1 MYPYREDFQNQ
12 VTLFQELREHFDRLS
27 DENGRPFSISMV
39 APALGRTL
47 GTNLGENLRNILE
60 YVGFMNIRSFEYW
73 KFSSIASAPLYSK
86 TGPNANGTISYYII
100 KSGGVEKLIPGIE
113 FSGTFLNDVDSKE
126 SQEQRGKV
134 FWGNSEKEGWK
145 DFISSWDLESQT
157 PYIREEQK
165 YLSVENVKNL
175 SKKME
180 YFNGQNLG
188 GLAIWS
194 LEKDDDKN
202 TLLEAVSSCGYNQ

>member
-1 MYPYREDFQNQ
+1 
-12 VTLFQELREHFDRLS
+12 
-27 DENGRPFSISMV
+27 MV

-47 GTNLGENLRNILE
+47 ETNLGENLRNILE
-60 YVGFMNIRSFEYW
+60 YVDFMNIRSFEYW

-86 TGPNANGTISYYII
+86 TGPNVNGTISYYII

-126 SQEQRGKV
+126 SQEQRVKV
-134 FWGNSEKEGWK
+134 FWKNLEKEIWK
-145 DFISSWDLESQT
+145 GSISSWDLESQT

-165 YLSVENVKNL
+165 YLSVENVKSL

-180 YFNGQNLG
+180 YSNGQNLG

-194 LEKDDDKN
+194 LEMDDDKN
-202 TLLEAVSSCGYNQ
+202 TLLGAVSSCGYNQ